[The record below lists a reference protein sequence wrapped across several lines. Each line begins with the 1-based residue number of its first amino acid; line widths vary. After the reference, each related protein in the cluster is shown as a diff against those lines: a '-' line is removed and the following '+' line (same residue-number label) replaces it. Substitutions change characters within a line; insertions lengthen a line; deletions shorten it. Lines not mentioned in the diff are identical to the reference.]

1 MKFSVVI
8 AGKPNVGKSSLFNKL
23 SSRRLAIVNDKPG
36 VTRDTKEYQL
46 NLDDREIIL
55 IDTAGWEDKQG
66 VIEQQMLKQTADAVS
81 KANLVLF
88 VVDARNGITPDDLEF
103 ASVVRK
109 SGREV
114 VLIANKS
121 ESRIGIDTN
130 QLYGLGFG
138 EPIYCS
144 SAHGNGI
151 SELIDTV
158 ISRYDAASK
167 EEEKQEGFNP
177 RESLKIAIIGRP
189 NVGKST
195 LFNSILGF
203 ERSITSPLMGTTRD
217 SINYF
222 FHFNERLIELID
234 TAGLRKK
241 ANINEKIE
249 ELSAVESINAIRRS
263 NISLLVISAEQPL
276 EKQDLAIA
284 RVAIQEGKPVVL
296 VVNKYDL
303 IKNKKYFQDEVDFL
317 VGENLSE
324 LSGLPIVYIS
334 ALNKQ
339 GVDDVFAK
347 VLEIEAAWCKKIATS
362 KLNQWLEEATSSYIP
377 PLAKN
382 GRRIRIKYVTQ
393 SKTKPPTFNF
403 NCNIPEDL
411 PGSYIKYLRNS
422 LRNCFDLL
430 GIPIRMNMLKNK
442 NPYQS
447 KS

>member
-1 MKFSVVI
+1 MKFLVVI

-23 SSRRLAIVNDKPG
+23 SARRLAIVNDKPG

-46 NLDDREIIL
+46 NLDNREIIL
-55 IDTAGWEDKQG
+55 IDTAGWDDKQG
-66 VIEQQMLKQTADAVS
+66 VIEQQMLKKTADTVS
-81 KANLVLF
+81 KASLVLF
-88 VVDARNGITPDDLEF
+88 VIDAKNGITPDDLEF
-103 ASVVRK
+103 ASIVRK

-114 VLIANKS
+114 TLVANKS
-121 ESRIGIDTN
+121 ESRIGVDQN
-130 QLYGLGFG
+130 QLYRLGFG

-144 SAHGNGI
+144 SAHGKGVG
-151 SELIDTV
+151 ELIDKI
-158 ISRYDAASK
+158 ISQYDTAIK
-167 EEEKQEGFNP
+167 REEKQEEFDTQ
-177 RESLKIAIIGRP
+177 ESLKIAIIGRP

-195 LFNSILGF
+195 LFNTILGF

-222 FHFNERLIELID
+222 FHYSQRLIELID

-263 NISLLVISAEQPL
+263 NISFLVISAEQPL
-276 EKQDLAIA
+276 EKQDLSIA
-284 RVAIQEGKPVVL
+284 RVAIQEGKPVIL
-296 VVNKYDL
+296 IVNKYDL
-303 IKNKKYFQDEVDFL
+303 ITNKKQFQEEVQFL

-339 GVDDVFAK
+339 GVDNIFAK
-347 VLEIEAAWCKKIATS
+347 VLEVEAAWSKKISTS

-393 SKTKPPTFNF
+393 SKIKPPSFNLH
-403 NCNIPEDL
+403 CNIPEDL
-411 PGSYIKYLRNS
+411 PGSYVKYLRNS
-422 LRNCFDLL
+422 LRNSFDLL
-430 GIPIRMNMLKNK
+430 GIPIRLNMLKNK

-447 KS
+447 KT